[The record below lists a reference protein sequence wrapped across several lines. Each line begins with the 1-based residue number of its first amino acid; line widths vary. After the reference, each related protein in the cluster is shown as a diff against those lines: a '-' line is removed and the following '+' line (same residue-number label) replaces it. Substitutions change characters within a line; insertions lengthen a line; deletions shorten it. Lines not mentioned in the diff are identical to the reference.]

1 MQKVALITGTGSGI
15 GKALAEL
22 LLSENYLI
30 FGYSRTNQIENKNFT
45 FTKIDLSDME
55 SVQKLQ
61 FPNVDVASDV
71 LLVNNAA
78 TIGSILPID
87 KKTDEEILREYN
99 LNIISPTLLSRK
111 FINNYSD
118 NKKLLINIGSGA
130 ANKAIAS
137 WSTYCATKSGLD
149 MLTEV
154 IQKEKHESLKVFSIH
169 PGVVNTNMQE
179 EIRKSDADFF
189 PIKQQ
194 FIDYYSKNELF
205 SVDFVALK
213 IFQIIVKNE
222 DFEEMIEMERQKNT
236 WTFEERWLSRIWDK
250 WKEFIEPPGNPKWS
264 SVGHD
269 SMGTINI
276 P

>member
-45 FTKIDLSDME
+45 FIKIDLSDME
-55 SVQKLQ
+55 AVQKLQ
-61 FPNVDVASDV
+61 FPNVNVASDV

-87 KKTDEEILREYN
+87 KKTNEEILREYN

-213 IFQIIVKNE
+213 IFQIIAKNE
-222 DFEEMIEMERQKNT
+222 DFKEIILNLRD
-236 WTFEERWLSRIWDK
+236 FE
-250 WKEFIEPPGNPKWS
+250 
-264 SVGHD
+264 
-269 SMGTINI
+269 
-276 P
+276 

>member
-55 SVQKLQ
+55 AVQKLQ
-61 FPNVDVASDV
+61 FPNVNVASDV

-87 KKTDEEILREYN
+87 KKTNEEILREYN

-118 NKKLLINIGSGA
+118 NKKLLVNIGSGA

-213 IFQIIVKNE
+213 IFQIIAKNE
-222 DFEEMIEMERQKNT
+222 DFKEIILHLGD
-236 WTFEERWLSRIWDK
+236 FE
-250 WKEFIEPPGNPKWS
+250 
-264 SVGHD
+264 
-269 SMGTINI
+269 
-276 P
+276 

>member
-55 SVQKLQ
+55 TVQKLQ
-61 FPNVDVASDV
+61 FPNVNVASDV

-87 KKTDEEILREYN
+87 KKTNEEILREYN

-213 IFQIIVKNE
+213 IFQIIAKNE
-222 DFEEMIEMERQKNT
+222 DFKEIILNLRD
-236 WTFEERWLSRIWDK
+236 FE
-250 WKEFIEPPGNPKWS
+250 
-264 SVGHD
+264 
-269 SMGTINI
+269 
-276 P
+276 

>member
-55 SVQKLQ
+55 AVQKLQ
-61 FPNVDVASDV
+61 FPNVNVASDV

-87 KKTDEEILREYN
+87 KKTNEEILREYN

-130 ANKAIAS
+130 ANIAIAS

-213 IFQIIVKNE
+213 IFQIIAKNE
-222 DFEEMIEMERQKNT
+222 DFKEIILNLRD
-236 WTFEERWLSRIWDK
+236 FE
-250 WKEFIEPPGNPKWS
+250 
-264 SVGHD
+264 
-269 SMGTINI
+269 
-276 P
+276 

>member
-22 LLSENYLI
+22 LLSENYLV

-45 FTKIDLSDME
+45 FTTIDLSNLQE
-55 SVQKLQ
+55 VQKMQ
-61 FPNVDVASDV
+61 FPNVDVATDV

-87 KKTDEEILREYN
+87 KKSEKEIIQEYN

-111 FINNYSD
+111 FINTYSD

-137 WSTYCATKSGLD
+137 WSAYCATKSGLD
-149 MLTEV
+149 MFTEV
-154 IQKEKHESLKVFSIH
+154 IAEEKHKNLTIFSIH
-169 PGVVNTNMQE
+169 PGVVDTNMQKK
-179 EIRKSDADFF
+179 IRESNAEFF
-189 PIKQQ
+189 PIRQQ

-205 SVDFVALK
+205 SADFVAQK
-213 IFQIIVKNE
+213 IYQIIAKRVILTDVLVDLR
-222 DFEEMIEMERQKNT
+222 DF
-236 WTFEERWLSRIWDK
+236 S
-250 WKEFIEPPGNPKWS
+250 
-264 SVGHD
+264 
-269 SMGTINI
+269 
-276 P
+276 

>member
-55 SVQKLQ
+55 AVQKLQ
-61 FPNVDVASDV
+61 FPNVNVASDV

-87 KKTDEEILREYN
+87 RKTNEEILREYN

-213 IFQIIVKNE
+213 IFQIIAKNE
-222 DFEEMIEMERQKNT
+222 DFKEIILNLRG
-236 WTFEERWLSRIWDK
+236 FE
-250 WKEFIEPPGNPKWS
+250 
-264 SVGHD
+264 
-269 SMGTINI
+269 
-276 P
+276 

>member
-55 SVQKLQ
+55 AVQKLQ
-61 FPNVDVASDV
+61 FPNVNVASDV

-87 KKTDEEILREYN
+87 RKTNEEILREYN

-130 ANKAIAS
+130 ANIAIAS

-213 IFQIIVKNE
+213 IFQIIAKNE
-222 DFEEMIEMERQKNT
+222 DFKEIILNLRD
-236 WTFEERWLSRIWDK
+236 FE
-250 WKEFIEPPGNPKWS
+250 
-264 SVGHD
+264 
-269 SMGTINI
+269 
-276 P
+276 

>member
-55 SVQKLQ
+55 AVQKLQ

-87 KKTDEEILREYN
+87 KKTNEEILREYN

-130 ANKAIAS
+130 ANKAIA
-137 WSTYCATKSGLD
+137 
-149 MLTEV
+149 
-154 IQKEKHESLKVFSIH
+154 
-169 PGVVNTNMQE
+169 
-179 EIRKSDADFF
+179 
-189 PIKQQ
+189 
-194 FIDYYSKNELF
+194 
-205 SVDFVALK
+205 
-213 IFQIIVKNE
+213 
-222 DFEEMIEMERQKNT
+222 
-236 WTFEERWLSRIWDK
+236 
-250 WKEFIEPPGNPKWS
+250 
-264 SVGHD
+264 
-269 SMGTINI
+269 
-276 P
+276 

>member
-45 FTKIDLSDME
+45 FIKIDLSDME
-55 SVQKLQ
+55 AVQKLQ
-61 FPNVDVASDV
+61 FPNVNVAFDV

-87 KKTDEEILREYN
+87 KKTNGEILREYN

-213 IFQIIVKNE
+213 IFQIIAKNE
-222 DFEEMIEMERQKNT
+222 DFKEIILNLRD
-236 WTFEERWLSRIWDK
+236 FE
-250 WKEFIEPPGNPKWS
+250 
-264 SVGHD
+264 
-269 SMGTINI
+269 
-276 P
+276 

>member
-55 SVQKLQ
+55 AVQKLQ
-61 FPNVDVASDV
+61 FPNVNVAFDV

-87 KKTDEEILREYN
+87 KKTNEEILREYN

-179 EIRKSDADFF
+179 EIRKSNADFF
-189 PIKQQ
+189 LIKQQ

-205 SVDFVALK
+205 SADFVALK
-213 IFQIIVKNE
+213 IFQIIAKNE
-222 DFEEMIEMERQKNT
+222 DFKEIILNLRN
-236 WTFEERWLSRIWDK
+236 FE
-250 WKEFIEPPGNPKWS
+250 
-264 SVGHD
+264 
-269 SMGTINI
+269 
-276 P
+276 

>member
-55 SVQKLQ
+55 AVQKLQ
-61 FPNVDVASDV
+61 FPNVNVASEV

-87 KKTDEEILREYN
+87 RKTNEEILREYN
-99 LNIISPTLLSRK
+99 LNIISPTLLSKK

-179 EIRKSDADFF
+179 EIRKSDEDFF

-213 IFQIIVKNE
+213 IFQIIAKNE
-222 DFEEMIEMERQKNT
+222 DFKEIILNLRD
-236 WTFEERWLSRIWDK
+236 FE
-250 WKEFIEPPGNPKWS
+250 
-264 SVGHD
+264 
-269 SMGTINI
+269 
-276 P
+276 

>member
-55 SVQKLQ
+55 AVLKLQ
-61 FPNVDVASDV
+61 FPNVDIASDV

-213 IFQIIVKNE
+213 IFQIIAKNE
-222 DFEEMIEMERQKNT
+222 DFKEIILNLRG
-236 WTFEERWLSRIWDK
+236 FE
-250 WKEFIEPPGNPKWS
+250 
-264 SVGHD
+264 
-269 SMGTINI
+269 
-276 P
+276 

>member
-15 GKALAEL
+15 GKTLAEL

-30 FGYSRTNQIENKNFT
+30 FGYSRTNQIENTNFT

-55 SVQKLQ
+55 AVQKLQ
-61 FPNVDVASDV
+61 FPNVNVAFDV

-87 KKTDEEILREYN
+87 KKTNEEILREYN

-179 EIRKSDADFF
+179 EIRRSDANFF

-194 FIDYYSKNELF
+194 FIDYYNKNELF

-213 IFQIIVKNE
+213 IFQIIAKNE
-222 DFEEMIEMERQKNT
+222 DLEEIILNLRDFE
-236 WTFEERWLSRIWDK
+236 
-250 WKEFIEPPGNPKWS
+250 
-264 SVGHD
+264 
-269 SMGTINI
+269 
-276 P
+276 

>member
-15 GKALAEL
+15 GKALAEIL
-22 LLSENYLI
+22 LKNNYLV

-55 SVQKLQ
+55 AVQKLQ
-61 FPNVDVASDV
+61 FPNVNVAFDV

-87 KKTDEEILREYN
+87 KKTNEEILREYN

-179 EIRKSDADFF
+179 EIRKSDEDFF

-213 IFQIIVKNE
+213 IFQIIAKNE
-222 DFEEMIEMERQKNT
+222 DLKEIILNLRDFE
-236 WTFEERWLSRIWDK
+236 
-250 WKEFIEPPGNPKWS
+250 
-264 SVGHD
+264 
-269 SMGTINI
+269 
-276 P
+276 

>member
-22 LLSENYLI
+22 LLSENYLV

-45 FTKIDLSDME
+45 FTKIDLSNME
-55 SVQKLQ
+55 EVQKLK
-61 FPNVDVASDV
+61 FPDIDVASDF

-78 TIGSILPID
+78 TIGSIFPIH
-87 KKTDEEILREYN
+87 KKTNEEILREYN
-99 LNIISPTLLSRK
+99 LNIISPTLLSSK
-111 FINNYSD
+111 FINNYAN
-118 NKKLLINIGSGA
+118 NKKLLINISSGA
-130 ANKAIAS
+130 ANKPIPS

-154 IQKEKHESLKVFSIH
+154 IQKEKHENLKIFSIH

-179 EIRKSDADFF
+179 EIRRSDANFF

-194 FIDYYSKNELF
+194 FIDYYNKNELF

-213 IFQIIVKNE
+213 ILQIIAKNE
-222 DFEEMIEMERQKNT
+222 DLNEIILNLRDFE
-236 WTFEERWLSRIWDK
+236 
-250 WKEFIEPPGNPKWS
+250 
-264 SVGHD
+264 
-269 SMGTINI
+269 
-276 P
+276 

>member
-1 MQKVALITGTGSGI
+1 
-15 GKALAEL
+15 
-22 LLSENYLI
+22 
-30 FGYSRTNQIENKNFT
+30 
-45 FTKIDLSDME
+45 ME
-55 SVQKLQ
+55 AVQKLQ
-61 FPNVDVASDV
+61 FPNVNLASDV

-87 KKTDEEILREYN
+87 KKTNEEILREYN

-213 IFQIIVKNE
+213 IFQIIAKNE
-222 DFEEMIEMERQKNT
+222 DFKEIILNLRD
-236 WTFEERWLSRIWDK
+236 FE
-250 WKEFIEPPGNPKWS
+250 
-264 SVGHD
+264 
-269 SMGTINI
+269 
-276 P
+276 

>member
-55 SVQKLQ
+55 AVQKLQ
-61 FPNVDVASDV
+61 FPNVNVASDV

-87 KKTDEEILREYN
+87 KKTNEEILREYN

-179 EIRKSDADFF
+179 EIRKSDEDFF

-213 IFQIIVKNE
+213 IFQIIAKNE
-222 DFEEMIEMERQKNT
+222 DFKEIILHLRD
-236 WTFEERWLSRIWDK
+236 FE
-250 WKEFIEPPGNPKWS
+250 
-264 SVGHD
+264 
-269 SMGTINI
+269 
-276 P
+276 

>member
-45 FTKIDLSDME
+45 FIKIDLSDME
-55 SVQKLQ
+55 AVQKLQ
-61 FPNVDVASDV
+61 FPNVNVAFDV

-87 KKTDEEILREYN
+87 RKTNEEILREYN
-99 LNIISPTLLSRK
+99 LNIISPTILSRK

-118 NKKLLINIGSGA
+118 NKKLLINIGYCA

-213 IFQIIVKNE
+213 IFQIIAKNE
-222 DFEEMIEMERQKNT
+222 DFKEIILNLRD
-236 WTFEERWLSRIWDK
+236 FE
-250 WKEFIEPPGNPKWS
+250 
-264 SVGHD
+264 
-269 SMGTINI
+269 
-276 P
+276 

>member
-1 MQKVALITGTGSGI
+1 MQQVALITGTGRGI

-55 SVQKLQ
+55 AVLKLQ
-61 FPNVDVASDV
+61 FPNVDIASDV

-87 KKTDEEILREYN
+87 KKTNEEILREYN
-99 LNIISPTLLSRK
+99 INIISPTLLSRK

-118 NKKLLINIGSGA
+118 NKKLLVNIGSGA

-213 IFQIIVKNE
+213 IFQIIAKNE
-222 DFEEMIEMERQKNT
+222 DFKEIILHLRD
-236 WTFEERWLSRIWDK
+236 FE
-250 WKEFIEPPGNPKWS
+250 
-264 SVGHD
+264 
-269 SMGTINI
+269 
-276 P
+276 

>member
-22 LLSENYLI
+22 LLSENYLV

-45 FTKIDLSDME
+45 FTTIDLSNLQE
-55 SVQKLQ
+55 VQKMQ
-61 FPNVDVASDV
+61 FPNVDVATDV

-87 KKTDEEILREYN
+87 KKSEKEIIQEYN

-111 FINNYSD
+111 FINTYSD

-137 WSTYCATKSGLD
+137 WSAYCATKSGLD
-149 MLTEV
+149 MFTEV
-154 IQKEKHESLKVFSIH
+154 IAEEKHKNLTIFSIH
-169 PGVVNTNMQE
+169 PGVVDTNMQKK
-179 EIRKSDADFF
+179 IRESDAEFF
-189 PIKQQ
+189 PIRQQ

-205 SVDFVALK
+205 SADFVAQK
-213 IFQIIVKNE
+213 IYQIIAKRVVLTDVLVDLR
-222 DFEEMIEMERQKNT
+222 DF
-236 WTFEERWLSRIWDK
+236 S
-250 WKEFIEPPGNPKWS
+250 
-264 SVGHD
+264 
-269 SMGTINI
+269 
-276 P
+276 

>member
-45 FTKIDLSDME
+45 FIKIDLSDMKA
-55 SVQKLQ
+55 VQKLQ
-61 FPNVDVASDV
+61 FPNVNVAFDV

-87 KKTDEEILREYN
+87 RKTNEEILREYN

-130 ANKAIAS
+130 ANIAIAS

-213 IFQIIVKNE
+213 IFQIIAKNE
-222 DFEEMIEMERQKNT
+222 DF
-236 WTFEERWLSRIWDK
+236 
-250 WKEFIEPPGNPKWS
+250 KEFILNLSDYE
-264 SVGHD
+264 
-269 SMGTINI
+269 
-276 P
+276 